1 MTGAGDPFVPG
12 ADELLFVALGG
23 AGEIGMNLNLYGCG
37 GRWLMV
43 DLGIGFGDESTPGI
57 DVLVPDPG
65 FIAERRAAL
74 EAIVL
79 THAHEDHLGAVTTLW
94 PKLRCPVYASPF
106 AAAVLRRKLAE
117 AGLDEVPLRIVAPNE
132 RFDAGPFEVEYFT
145 AAHSIPEGHVLAIRT
160 KAGLAVHATDWKLDP
175 APLVGAQT
183 DMDGLRALGAEGVR
197 ALMIDSTNAMVDGR
211 AGSEAALRE
220 SLTKIVAECTGRVAV
235 ACFSSNIARIETV
248 AHAAAAN
255 DRQTCLV
262 GRSMWRMVEAARET
276 GYLADTEPFL
286 TEHDAG
292 YLPPERVVMAVT
304 GSQGERRAALTR
316 IAANDHPAVALEP
329 GDTVIYSSRQ
339 IPGNELAIG
348 RVQNLLARQGIE
360 VIVDGARHTHVSGH
374 PAREELRALYDCLK
388 PACVVPI
395 HGEARHLF
403 EQVVAGAGS
412 RRRRWAG
419 GRERHP
425 GQADPRP
432 VGTGGLRSRPGRLGV
447 DGKQLVPLDG
457 QTVRARHRIGAAG
470 SAVATVV
477 LDHRGRLAAD
487 PMVSLHG
494 VTEPDGAE
502 EIEDDAIDALMDAVE
517 DLLRRTH
524 RQDDESVEKAARS
537 ALSGTL
543 RRATGK
549 RPVTQVHV
557 VRV

>member
-1 MTGAGDPFVPG
+1 MTGAEDPFVPG

-23 AGEIGMNLNLYGCG
+23 AGEIGMNLNLYGCD

-65 FIAERRAAL
+65 FIVERRAAL

-79 THAHEDHLGAVTTLW
+79 THAHEDHLGAVAVLW

-117 AGLDEVPLRIVAPNE
+117 AGLDDVPLRIVAPNE

-175 APLVGAQT
+175 APLVGSET

-197 ALMIDSTNAMVDGR
+197 ALMIDSTNAMVDGS

-220 SLTKIVAECTGRVAV
+220 SLTEIIAGCAGRVAV

-339 IPGNELAIG
+339 IPGNEVAIG
-348 RVQNLLARQGIE
+348 RVQNQLARQGIE
-360 VIVDGARHTHVSGH
+360 VIVDGERYTHVSGH
-374 PAREELRALYDCLK
+374 PARDELRALYECLQ
-388 PACVVPI
+388 PAGIVPI

-403 EQVVAGAGS
+403 EQAALAREAGVADAVVAENGTLV
-412 RRRRWAG
+412 RLI
-419 GRERHP
+419 P
-425 GQADPRP
+425 GPLQP
-432 VGTGGLRSRPGRLGV
+432 VGTVETGRLGV

-457 QTVRARHRIGAAG
+457 QTIRARHRIGAAG

-477 LDHRGRLAAD
+477 LDHRGRLVAD
-487 PMVSLHG
+487 PMVTLHG

-502 EIEDDAIDALMDAVE
+502 EIEDDAVDALMVAVE
-517 DLLRRTH
+517 DLSRNA
-524 RQDDESVEKAARS
+524 RQDDESVAKAARG

>member
-1 MTGAGDPFVPG
+1 MTGAEHPFVPG
-12 ADELLFVALGG
+12 TDELLFVALGG
-23 AGEIGMNLNLYGCG
+23 AGEIGMNLSLYGSD

-65 FIAERRAAL
+65 FIVERRAAL

-79 THAHEDHLGAVTTLW
+79 THAHEDHLGAVATLW
-94 PKLRCPVYASPF
+94 PRLRCPVYASPF
-106 AAAVLRRKLAE
+106 AAAILRRKLAE
-117 AGLDEVPLRIVAPNE
+117 AGLDDVPLRIVAPNE
-132 RFDAGPFEVEYFT
+132 RFESGPFEVEYFT

-160 KAGLAVHATDWKLDP
+160 RAGLAVHATDWKLDP

-220 SLTKIVAECTGRVAV
+220 SLAKIVAECTGRVAV
-235 ACFSSNIARIETV
+235 ACFSSNIARIETI

-316 IAANDHPAVALEP
+316 IAANDHPAVSLEP

-339 IPGNELAIG
+339 IPGNEVAIG
-348 RVQNLLARQGIE
+348 RVQNQLARQGIE
-360 VIVDGARHTHVSGH
+360 VIVDGERYTHVSGH
-374 PAREELRALYDCLK
+374 PAREELRALYECLE
-388 PACVVPI
+388 PEGVVPI

-403 EQVVAGAGS
+403 EQAALAREAGVADALVAENGTLV
-412 RRRRWAG
+412 RLI
-419 GRERHP
+419 P
-425 GQADPRP
+425 GPLHR
-432 VGTGGLRSRPGRLGV
+432 VGTVETGRLGV
-447 DGKQLVPLDG
+447 DGKQMVPLDG
-457 QTVRARHRIGAAG
+457 QTIRARHRIGASV

-487 PMVSLHG
+487 PVVSLHG

-502 EIEDDAIDALMDAVE
+502 AIEDEAIDALMDAVE
-517 DLLRRTH
+517 DLSRNALR
-524 RQDDESVEKAARS
+524 DDESVAKAARG

>member
-1 MTGAGDPFVPG
+1 MTRAEDPFVPG
-12 ADELLFVALGG
+12 PEELLFVALGG
-23 AGEIGMNLNLYGCG
+23 AGEIGMNLNLYGCD

-74 EAIVL
+74 EAIVV
-79 THAHEDHLGAVTTLW
+79 THAHEDHLGAVATLW
-94 PKLRCPVYASPF
+94 PRLRCPVYASPF

-117 AGLDEVPLRIVAPNE
+117 AGIDDVPLRIVAPNE
-132 RFDAGPFEVEYFT
+132 RFDAGPFEVEYYT

-160 KAGLAVHATDWKLDP
+160 QAGLAVHATDWKLDP
-175 APLVGAQT
+175 APLVGAET
-183 DMDGLRALGAEGVR
+183 DMDGLRALGAEGVD
-197 ALMIDSTNAMVDGR
+197 ALLIDSTNAMVDGR
-211 AGSEAALRE
+211 AGSEGALRE
-220 SLTKIVAECTGRVAV
+220 SLTEIVAGCAGRVAV
-235 ACFSSNIARIETV
+235 ACFSSNIARIETI

-276 GYLADTEPFL
+276 GYLADTAPFL

-292 YLPPERVVMAVT
+292 YLPPERVVLAVT

-339 IPGNELAIG
+339 IPGNEVAIG
-348 RVQNLLARQGIE
+348 RVQNQLARQGIE
-360 VIVDGARHTHVSGH
+360 VIVDGERDTHVSGH
-374 PAREELRALYDCLK
+374 PAREELRALYNCLK
-388 PACVVPI
+388 PARVVPI

-403 EQVVAGAGS
+403 EQIALARQAGVADGLVAENGTMVRLIPGPLEAVGAV
-412 RRRRWAG
+412 
-419 GRERHP
+419 E
-425 GQADPRP
+425 
-432 VGTGGLRSRPGRLGV
+432 TGRLGL

-470 SAVATVV
+470 SAAATVV
-477 LDHRGRLAAD
+477 LDRRGRLAAD
-487 PMVSLHG
+487 PMVSLQG
-494 VTEPDGAE
+494 VTEPEDSE
-502 EIEDDAIDALMDAVE
+502 ELQEDAIDALIDAIE
-517 DLLRRTH
+517 DLPKNA
-524 RQDDESVEKAARS
+524 RQDDERIEKTARS
-537 ALSGTL
+537 AVSGTL

-549 RPVTQVHV
+549 RPAIQVHV

>member
-1 MTGAGDPFVPG
+1 MTGAEDPFVPG

-23 AGEIGMNLNLYGCG
+23 AGEIGMNLSLYGSD

-65 FIAERRAAL
+65 FIVERRAAL

-79 THAHEDHLGAVTTLW
+79 THAHEDHLGAVATLW
-94 PKLRCPVYASPF
+94 PRLRCPVYASPF

-117 AGLDEVPLRIVAPNE
+117 AGLDDVPLRIVAPNE
-132 RFDAGPFEVEYFT
+132 RFESGPFEVEYFT

-175 APLVGAQT
+175 TPLVGAQT

-220 SLTKIVAECTGRVAV
+220 SLAKIVAECTGRVAV
-235 ACFSSNIARIETV
+235 ACFSSNIARIETI

-316 IAANDHPAVALEP
+316 IAANDHPAVSLEP

-339 IPGNELAIG
+339 IPGNEVAIG
-348 RVQNLLARQGIE
+348 RVQNQLARQGIE
-360 VIVDGARHTHVSGH
+360 VIVDGERYTHVSGH
-374 PAREELRALYDCLK
+374 PARDELRALYECLE
-388 PACVVPI
+388 PEGVVPI

-403 EQVVAGAGS
+403 EQAALAREAGVADALVAENGTLV
-412 RRRRWAG
+412 RLI
-419 GRERHP
+419 P
-425 GQADPRP
+425 GPLQR
-432 VGTGGLRSRPGRLGV
+432 VGTVETGRLGV
-447 DGKQLVPLDG
+447 DGKQMVPLDG
-457 QTVRARHRIGAAG
+457 QTIRARHRIGAAG

-494 VTEPDGAE
+494 VAEPDGAE
-502 EIEDDAIDALMDAVE
+502 EIEDEAIDALMDAVE
-517 DLLRRTH
+517 DLSRNAL
-524 RQDDESVEKAARS
+524 QDDESVARAARS

>member
-1 MTGAGDPFVPG
+1 MTGAEEPLVPG

-23 AGEIGMNLNLYGCG
+23 AGEIGMNLGLYGCD

-79 THAHEDHLGAVTTLW
+79 THAHEDHLGAVAVLW
-94 PKLRCPVYASPF
+94 PRLRCPVYASPF

-117 AGLDEVPLRIVAPNE
+117 AGLDDVPLRVVAPNE

-175 APLVGAQT
+175 APLVGAET
-183 DMDGLRALGAEGVR
+183 DMDGLRALGTEGVR

-339 IPGNELAIG
+339 IPGNEVAIG
-348 RVQNLLARQGIE
+348 RVQNQLARQGIE
-360 VIVDGARHTHVSGH
+360 VIVDGERYTHVSGH
-374 PAREELRALYDCLK
+374 PAREELRALYECLQ
-388 PACVVPI
+388 PEGVVPI

-403 EQVVAGAGS
+403 EQAVLAREAGVADALVAENGTLV
-412 RRRRWAG
+412 RLI
-419 GRERHP
+419 P
-425 GQADPRP
+425 GPLQR
-432 VGTGGLRSRPGRLGV
+432 VGTVETGRLGV

-457 QTVRARHRIGAAG
+457 QTIRARHRIGAAG

-502 EIEDDAIDALMDAVE
+502 EIEDDAIDAVMDAVE
-517 DLLRRTH
+517 DLSKNA
-524 RQDDESVEKAARS
+524 RQDDESVAKAARS